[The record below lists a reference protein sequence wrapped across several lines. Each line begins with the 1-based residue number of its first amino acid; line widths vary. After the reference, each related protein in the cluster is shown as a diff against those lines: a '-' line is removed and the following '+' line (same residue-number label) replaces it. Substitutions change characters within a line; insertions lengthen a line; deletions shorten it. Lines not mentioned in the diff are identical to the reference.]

1 MYFVQ
6 RFHYTLKFLSEYDMK
21 YQWNMISKKKHLKL
35 NNIKTTYNKN
45 LIWSLKVVKLAPV
58 ALIKKANT

>member
-1 MYFVQ
+1 MFISGIWYEV
-6 RFHYTLKFLSEYDMK
+6 SVEYD
-21 YQWNMISKKKHLKL
+21 IKKNHLKL